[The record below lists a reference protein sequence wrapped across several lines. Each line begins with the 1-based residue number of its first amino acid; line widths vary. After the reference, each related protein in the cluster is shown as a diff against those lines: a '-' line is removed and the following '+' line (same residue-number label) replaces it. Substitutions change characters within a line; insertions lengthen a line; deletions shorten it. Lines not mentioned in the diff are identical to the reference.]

1 MQMSKEEAKAPRIAI
16 LMAIYEPRMDWLE
29 AQLRSLDAQTYPNLR
44 LYIRD
49 DCSPT
54 VSLDA
59 IAACVK
65 EYIYAFPFELRRN
78 EKNLGSNGTFERLTL
93 EAEGDYFAYCDQDDV
108 WLPEKLE
115 VLQAAMAAE
124 GALLVCSDMF
134 IIDGEGRQTAD
145 SITKVRRHHVF
156 KSGEGLAPGLMIRN
170 FATGCT
176 MLGDARA
183 AREAVPFCPYMV
195 HDHYLALWCAAKG
208 KIVSLPDRLIRY
220 RIHADN
226 QTPIMAGVTDKDS
239 YLQVR
244 ILQLERRL
252 RWLEERFRG
261 CDDLEREI
269 KGALEWVAAREANFR
284 GRFSAKGKVWRLRR
298 YSPFVS
304 LFEIVLSGAP
314 EGIFMS
320 IIGLNK
326 INAI

>member
-1 MQMSKEEAKAPRIAI
+1 MSKHKPKKSLISI
-16 LMAIYEPRMDWLE
+16 LMAVYEPRMDWLRE
-29 AQLRSLDAQTYPNLR
+29 QLLSLDAQTYPNLR

-49 DCSPT
+49 DCSPN
-54 VSLDA
+54 VP
-59 IAACVK
+59 IQEIEACVR
-65 EYIYAFPFELRRN
+65 ASVHTFPFELRRN
-78 EKNLGSNGTFERLTL
+78 EANLGSNGTFERLTR
-93 EAEGDYFAYCDQDDV
+93 EAEGDYFAYCDQDDI

-176 MLGDARA
+176 MLVDARA

-226 QTPIMAGVTDKDS
+226 QTPIMAGVTDKRS
-239 YLQVR
+239 YVDER
-244 ILQLERRL
+244 IHRRI
-252 RWLEERFRG
+252 ERFRW
-261 CDDLEREI
+261 LRERFGNDKALSAVI
-269 KGALEWVAAREANFR
+269 DRYLEWTEARERYFNGQPGAAR
-284 GRFSAKGKVWRLRR
+284 VIWRLRR
-298 YSPFVS
+298 LS
-304 LFEIVLSGAP
+304 LPTSVFEIAMA
-314 EGIFMS
+314 GIPDRVFM
-320 IIGLNK
+320 IFVNLLKRNTI
-326 INAI
+326 